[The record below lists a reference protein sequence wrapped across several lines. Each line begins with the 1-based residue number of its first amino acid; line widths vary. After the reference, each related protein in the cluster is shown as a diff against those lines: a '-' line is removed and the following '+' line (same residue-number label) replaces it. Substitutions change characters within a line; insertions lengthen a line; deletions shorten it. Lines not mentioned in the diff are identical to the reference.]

1 MSSSSALL
9 GGREPPE
16 RGAGFSRTLIF
27 AQQRGAAAPQRQ
39 NPRANRGCSAL
50 TCDAVFS
57 HQLLRRRYLRRRET
71 RALAC
76 VDVASDIDAASPT
89 RARKTQAAH
98 TYTMSSTD
106 ASNREDTFGAGRRG
120 EDTSRLETRLESA
133 MEGINEEDN
142 PMLAKSIKAAQA
154 ADESAKGEW
163 LAACADGGVKKM
175 QGEPDAAALLRP
187 APEDNAIDALRKRRL
202 AQMKARAAQK
212 QAWLALGHGVY
223 APLADEADFLK
234 KIPDH
239 ARAVCHLFAAG
250 KMDSELLRHH
260 MRALSAVHLETYFCE
275 LDAEKAPFMLSMV
288 TLADLPALLLCRDG
302 KVVDQLVGVDRT
314 FTTEG
319 VAYEL
324 GERGLV
330 DFEEGT
336 SYDPRAG
343 KGGAASGPRDWRAA
357 PEDDDASDEDGG
369 GASDADDD

>member
-1 MSSSSALL
+1 
-9 GGREPPE
+9 
-16 RGAGFSRTLIF
+16 
-27 AQQRGAAAPQRQ
+27 
-39 NPRANRGCSAL
+39 
-50 TCDAVFS
+50 
-57 HQLLRRRYLRRRET
+57 
-71 RALAC
+71 
-76 VDVASDIDAASPT
+76 
-89 RARKTQAAH
+89 
-98 TYTMSSTD
+98 MSSTD

-154 ADESAKGEW
+154 AGESAKGEW

-250 KMDSELLRHH
+250 KMDSELL
-260 MRALSAVHLETYFCE
+260 LSLIHI
-275 LDAEKAPFMLSMV
+275 
-288 TLADLPALLLCRDG
+288 
-302 KVVDQLVGVDRT
+302 
-314 FTTEG
+314 
-319 VAYEL
+319 
-324 GERGLV
+324 
-330 DFEEGT
+330 
-336 SYDPRAG
+336 
-343 KGGAASGPRDWRAA
+343 
-357 PEDDDASDEDGG
+357 
-369 GASDADDD
+369 

>member
-1 MSSSSALL
+1 
-9 GGREPPE
+9 
-16 RGAGFSRTLIF
+16 
-27 AQQRGAAAPQRQ
+27 
-39 NPRANRGCSAL
+39 
-50 TCDAVFS
+50 
-57 HQLLRRRYLRRRET
+57 
-71 RALAC
+71 
-76 VDVASDIDAASPT
+76 
-89 RARKTQAAH
+89 
-98 TYTMSSTD
+98 MSSTD
-106 ASNREDTFGAGRRG
+106 ASNREDTFGADRRG

-302 KVVDQLVGVDRT
+302 KVVDQLVGVDRS